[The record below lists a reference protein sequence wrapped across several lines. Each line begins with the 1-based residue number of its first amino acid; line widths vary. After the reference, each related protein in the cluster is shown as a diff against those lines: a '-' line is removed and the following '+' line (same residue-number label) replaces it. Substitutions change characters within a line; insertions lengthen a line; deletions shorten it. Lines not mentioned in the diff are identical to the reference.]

1 MLIKDIGTS
10 SEGNCFMIN
19 DDLVIDMGFPYKY
32 VKSQFK
38 EDLAYSMFQGF
49 KYLLL
54 THIHKDHFNETT
66 IRKLYISNQ
75 NLTIVC
81 GEWLNDILLSYGFD
95 ESRIIVVEFGKV
107 YQLGEYKISPIKAYH
122 DVENCGYRIMK
133 DGHKHLHITDTATLD
148 GIDAFDYDT
157 ATIEC
162 NHDEQKA
169 LELIAQAKE
178 NGEFTHLKGA
188 MNSHLS
194 VQQTIQFCE
203 RNRIKQLYPA
213 HIGSST
219 KKEVIQ
225 ALREWINR

>member
-1 MLIKDIGTS
+1 MLIKHFASDSKGNLYTIDEDI
-10 SEGNCFMIN
+10 I
-19 DDLVIDMGFPYKY
+19 IDCGVSF
-32 VKSQFK
+32 SFI
-38 EDLAYSMFQGF
+38 DATIDFQSFG
-49 KYLLL
+49 YLLL
-54 THIHKDHFNETT
+54 THEHADHLNKVSL
-66 IRKLYISNQ
+66 RKVFTRSN
-75 NLTIVC
+75 LIIVC
-81 GEWLNDILLSYGFD
+81 GEWLNDILLSHGFD

-219 KKEVIQ
+219 KKEVIE
-225 ALREWINR
+225 ALRRWV

>member
-1 MLIKDIGTS
+1 MLIKHVASDS
-10 SEGNCFMIN
+10 KGN
-19 DDLVIDMGFPYKY
+19 LYTID
-32 VKSQFK
+32 
-38 EDLAYSMFQGF
+38 EDLIIDCGVSFSFIDATIDFQSF
-49 KYLLL
+49 SYLLL
-54 THIHKDHFNETT
+54 THEHADHLNKVSL
-66 IRKLYISNQ
+66 RKVFTRSKI
-75 NLTIVC
+75 TIVC

-95 ESRIIVVEFGKV
+95 ESRIIVVECGKV

-219 KKEVIQ
+219 KKEVIE
-225 ALREWINR
+225 ALRRWV